1 MAESGTSNLKPDE
14 RLARAQALVDETTT
28 LMREYDDIRKA
39 GDLYMKMADDGVY
52 IYMKKADDGAV
63 PENIEPNVE
72 RTARSAN
79 TAPCAC
85 CSHCCILL

>member
-1 MAESGTSNLKPDE
+1 MAESDTGNLKPDE
-14 RLARAQALVDETTT
+14 RLARAQALVDETTA
-28 LMREYDDIRKA
+28 LMRDYDNIRKV
-39 GDLYMKMADDGVY
+39 GDLYMKMADDGT
-52 IYMKKADDGAV
+52 V
-63 PENIEPNVE
+63 PENIETIVE